1 MANKKQNSTKKSAD
15 LSKNK
20 RKFANKNFG
29 AESRGDSKNAES
41 TKLDS
46 AKYAKSAESRG
57 DFIALDSAKL
67 DSAKAQKK
75 PFTKRLK
82 KFAKNSAIAFLYAV
96 IFSFPIYANIFTY
109 LSIDILNGKSGVFL
123 PYLNTIFAL
132 LAVASVL
139 KVDRKYRFYFGFFV
153 GILWFYWMSMSFTH
167 SYSSITHFIPVAL
180 LLIGLVYGVVFY
192 IVLFF
197 NALVW
202 RIFTLSAIGHIAIF
216 GFDWM
221 VVPALF
227 SFTILKV
234 GAFSFM
240 FILFFVAL
248 CLHYHQKSRDS
259 NKKEAKKRNLKKA
272 SLALIPLIFMI
283 DFSHIDVEIPPK
295 IFISQ
300 MDVNQQIKW
309 LEEAQVVSERN
320 FGVIDE
326 AIARGDR
333 MVILPETAFPFALNT
348 FEDILQNLLEKSS
361 QITII
366 TGAWHFDN
374 NKSFNSTYIFENGKV
389 EIKNKT
395 FLAPFGEYFPLPKFL
410 SGTFSK
416 ITGLNYGLEEA
427 NDNINDV
434 DSAIFPFRSA
444 ICYEA
449 TKREMYE
456 DNPRTMVVISNNAWF
471 APSIEPVLQM
481 MIIKY
486 YARLYGTLIIHASN
500 GSRSMIISPNTGL
513 LPVEGI

>member
-1 MANKKQNSTKKSAD
+1 
-15 LSKNK
+15 
-20 RKFANKNFG
+20 
-29 AESRGDSKNAES
+29 
-41 TKLDS
+41 
-46 AKYAKSAESRG
+46 
-57 DFIALDSAKL
+57 
-67 DSAKAQKK
+67 
-75 PFTKRLK
+75 
-82 KFAKNSAIAFLYAV
+82 
-96 IFSFPIYANIFTY
+96 
-109 LSIDILNGKSGVFL
+109 
-123 PYLNTIFAL
+123 
-132 LAVASVL
+132 
-139 KVDRKYRFYFGFFV
+139 
-153 GILWFYWMSMSFTH
+153 MSFTH

-234 GAFSFM
+234 GAFSFI

-248 CLHYHQKSRDS
+248 CLHYHQKSRDA

-320 FGVIDE
+320 FGIIDE

-427 NDNINDV
+427 NDKINDV